1 MNIFDGGTGRSDGT
15 ADGVSTEIT
24 GDGKLVNIFVSGE
37 FADAKVTIQKFVET
51 SQAFA
56 DTAAIFT
63 KQDIFQGLIVRPGD
77 RFRLNIENSTSTTA
91 LVAEVA

>member
-15 ADGVSTEIT
+15 TNGASTEII
-24 GDGKLVNIFVSGE
+24 GEGRLVNIFVSGD
-37 FADAKVTIQKFVET
+37 FASATVTIQKYVET
-51 SQAFA
+51 SAAFA
-56 DTAAIFT
+56 DTAAVFT

-77 RFRLNIENSTSTTA
+77 RFRLNIDNASASTA